1 MIKLIGCIM
10 VVAAGAF
17 GGNSIAFSFKRRLD
31 TQALV
36 LKMYR
41 RTEIILEYSLFT
53 FSEIVQSLKD
63 CGEFSELGFLD
74 VDCSRTDIR
83 QAVLDGVKCWNEPD
97 SGSKQILLSFFRDLG
112 TTDLSGQLSFVK
124 LAQAQQSEIVSTE
137 KQRLRERM
145 KLSRTFGVLGGAFA
159 AIMLI

>member
-31 TQALV
+31 TQALI

-83 QAVLDGVKCWNEPD
+83 QAVLDGIKCWNEPD
-97 SGSKQILLSFFRDLG
+97 SGSKQI
-112 TTDLSGQLSFVK
+112 
-124 LAQAQQSEIVSTE
+124 
-137 KQRLRERM
+137 
-145 KLSRTFGVLGGAFA
+145 
-159 AIMLI
+159 